1 MSQIFSQQDGARGH
15 TALATQNLLSERLPH
30 FWTKDMR
37 PVNSPDLS
45 PIEILWAILG
55 ERIKQISNPSS
66 TSPGLEKALKDAWK
80 KISTE
85 TLRIWLSLCMTESRQ
100 SEWPMEKF
108 LYTSLKKNMFNKRFF
123 MELRDDNLFRTPYIR
138 TFRLWIT
145 FYWPKM
151 KNKQFSERNCHVL
164 IENSIR

>member
-1 MSQIFSQQDGARGH
+1 MSQILFQQDGARGH

-37 PVNSPDLS
+37 PVNSRDLS

-80 KISTE
+80 RFQRRPS
-85 TLRIWLSLCMTESRQ
+85 RI
-100 SEWPMEKF
+100 
-108 LYTSLKKNMFNKRFF
+108 
-123 MELRDDNLFRTPYIR
+123 
-138 TFRLWIT
+138 
-145 FYWPKM
+145 
-151 KNKQFSERNCHVL
+151 
-164 IENSIR
+164 